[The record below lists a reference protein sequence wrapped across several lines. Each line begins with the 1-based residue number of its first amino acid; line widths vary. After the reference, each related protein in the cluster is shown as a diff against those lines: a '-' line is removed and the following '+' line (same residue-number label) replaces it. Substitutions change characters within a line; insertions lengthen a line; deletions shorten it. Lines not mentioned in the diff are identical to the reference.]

1 MIHCCLWLELLYFS
15 LSQLAFPSPFS
26 SHTACEILM
35 VYSSEMSYTLTK
47 VVSCSY
53 ECYQQLHK
61 KKPITCGGSSILL
74 QINMWVTPGF
84 IGQLGAKQ
92 N

>member
-1 MIHCCLWLELLYFS
+1 MIHFCLWLELLYFS

-35 VYSSEMSYTLTK
+35 VYSWEMSYTLTK
-47 VVSCSY
+47 AVSCSY

-61 KKPITCGGSSILL
+61 KKKKNPVTCGGSSILL
-74 QINMWVTPGF
+74 QINM
-84 IGQLGAKQ
+84 
-92 N
+92 